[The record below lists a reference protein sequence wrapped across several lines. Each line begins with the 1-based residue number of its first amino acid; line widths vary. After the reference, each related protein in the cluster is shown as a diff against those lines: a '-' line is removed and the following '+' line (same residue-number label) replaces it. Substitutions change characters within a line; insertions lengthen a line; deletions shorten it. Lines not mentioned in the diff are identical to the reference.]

1 MKQMQDKYDAAMKE
15 KTMMRLERDKVSGQL
30 DLLRQSTSLVGSAK
44 SNKQPSANEPAVR
57 GSTQKNLAIARNKY
71 QTRQSMEF
79 ESGYPNVRTE
89 FWIWRLVTR
98 NFNELQASESVFVRK
113 YRTRYFQPMVR

>member
-1 MKQMQDKYDAAMKE
+1 MHRLKALNASFEPTMKQMQDKYDAAMKE

-30 DLLRQSTSLVGSAK
+30 DHLRQSTSLVGSAK
-44 SNKQPSANEPAVR
+44 SNKQPSASDLAVR

-79 ESGYPNVRTE
+79 ESSHPNVRTE
-89 FWIWRLVTR
+89 FRI
-98 NFNELQASESVFVRK
+98 
-113 YRTRYFQPMVR
+113 